1 MRRWQLE
8 VTFAEARHHLGVETQ
23 RQWSELA
30 IRRATP
36 SLLGLFSLVTL
47 LADRPP
53 AAPSRAIR
61 QAAWYPKR
69 QPTFADALAA
79 VRRDLWQHHLLRPSA
94 ADGDVVK
101 LPRLV
106 LEHLTETLCYA
117 A

>member
-61 QAAWYPKR
+61 QAAWYPSASR
-69 QPTFADALAA
+69 LSPTP
-79 VRRDLWQHHLLRPSA
+79 WPPSA
-94 ADGDVVK
+94 ATCGSTTFSGHP
-101 LPRLV
+101 PR
-106 LEHLTETLCYA
+106 TA
-117 A
+117 MS